1 MNVVGVVQVRMGSS
15 RLPGKVMAEIEGRP
29 MTWHI
34 VSRLR
39 HARLLRNVVIAVPD
53 GERDEPIRCMARDE
67 SIPYFAGSEADLID
81 RIYKTA
87 VRFRADAIVR
97 ITGDCPLVDPDVV
110 DLLVRTYLDRAEE
123 LDYVSNAR
131 PPTFPHGLDAEVYP
145 IATLQRLWHEIKD
158 PLYREWFPVY
168 VWEHEDELR
177 TCNVEHS
184 ENLSHLRWTVD
195 YEEDLAFVRQVYN
208 RLYADGRVFRMMDVL
223 QLLEIEPDLVFINAG
238 HHRMEGYLKATAIDP
253 TPIESGEGGS
263 IQ

>member
-34 VSRLR
+34 VNRLR
-39 HARLLRNVVIAVPD
+39 HARLLQNVVIAVPD
-53 GERDEPIRCMARDE
+53 GERDESIRRMARAE
-67 SIPYFAGSEADLID
+67 SIPYFAGSETDLID

-87 VRFRADAIVR
+87 VEFQADAIVR

-110 DLLVRTYLDRAEE
+110 DLLVKTYLDRAQE
-123 LDYVSNAR
+123 LDYVCSGR
-131 PPTFPHGLDAEVYP
+131 PRTFPHGLGAEVYP

-168 VWEHEDELR
+168 VWEHEKEFR
-177 TCNVEHS
+177 ICNVEHS

-195 YEEDLAFVRQVYN
+195 YEEDLAFVREVY
-208 RLYADGRVFRMMDVL
+208 RHLYRDGEVFGMTDIL
-223 QLLEIEPDLVFINAG
+223 ALLEAKPELAAINAEHG
-238 HHRMEGYLKATAIDP
+238 NNPFYGFPPHPR
-253 TPIESGEGGS
+253 
-263 IQ
+263 

>member
-110 DLLVRTYLDRAEE
+110 DLLVKTYLDRAEE
-123 LDYVSNAR
+123 LDYVTNAR

-177 TCNVEHS
+177 MYNVEHS